1 MAITSYDVTCDKV
14 GINNS
19 SNSSKWSSGSRM
31 LKVNF
36 PTDGSL
42 SSATSRSEKSKAKKH
57 EPKSPYLTGDRVQL
71 LSRVTEKRFVHK
83 KTMDYV
89 SSFPL
94 AVNIYK
100 ANSDELKS
108 LKRAN
113 KKTKKS
119 VLTLPNK
126 PTPVLQICTA
136 SDMNDSEYY
145 SQTTDVRKPRIKKRT
160 AIKNVRKPPGNNKSF
175 EFYDRDAQYCS
186 QLNINLDSS
195 STDLIKNHKGD
206 GKRISSYPKKKSFK
220 TPCSPA
226 RKELEED
233 DTKPHDVWTMLRSMN
248 RFQFNTSPPMSEESL
263 AALKKN
269 KSPKKRISRKDT
281 RVIET
286 CRTEEIAY
294 ISSYNVDES
303 THSLTQSSSFD
314 RVTVINKQDEFS
326 KICKQF
332 EEGFLKTS
340 FLHDPNLKNRADGKN
355 KQKKKVKKV
364 NTAPN
369 NAPKENYAGPL
380 QIKHN
385 DLISKTQKGQKCYQN
400 HSSDENRDD
409 LSVSNIDDSKVL
421 ADSELTSVCSNTNK
435 SIVDC
440 GSDPIKDFFTYSD
453 NSKSSKAEIAVNEAK
468 LKEKKSREPSPNGR
482 MPLMKGISGMIFGK
496 ESQISNPAAIRRTEM
511 QRRKPRLVTT
521 MPSACM
527 MPKLTHAEIKR
538 RLASMRFPIVILG
551 KDQVSS
557 SIEVQNYD
565 PPQFDG
571 LDKQIW
577 PFMLEWQGI
586 KQNIPKTVIPQ
597 KNTAEA
603 KKNEVAKK
611 FNTPTPDVTSSKLKK
626 NNNEVINRQPNCKN
640 KKSTSHDS
648 DTLHTKNKIEHRRL
662 PIPAETNSKPNK
674 KQKSIINLKDKM
686 LNLLYKKISE
696 KSIDSYEGPQNKSS
710 KFKISAPNKVDAST
724 ETCNAMLK
732 DVSKPTKL
740 RSPGRSPSRKTK
752 RSGTGYPWAK
762 AKWASDFIENVIR
775 KIKNGVYYSQDHK
788 STKRVMETS
797 IQTDLTSDQE
807 DTNYDVFDFSPKVTI
822 TKKHQDNCKAIPGFD
837 NCLPGLEIKTL
848 NMNQIAVKHCVT
860 NVMMQFDVTVPA
872 DTNQTA
878 MSPKTSSSLIP
889 VEITESYTKIFKC
902 KTTILNAMLPAELCS
917 LIPKLMNLIDPQQK
931 IAVRPAY
938 CPGIVAT
945 ASHLSTISEMSRNEV
960 TTTESIRL
968 LPFVSSVHNYMSPAI
983 KQILRGMF
991 AKTQIISKER
1001 CVVAK
1006 TIPVINSFDF
1016 VLIIDLLPKVT
1027 IQHDI
1032 MYTQK
1037 IELFIPVIADM
1048 VNNNTAPYQ
1057 SNYLL
1062 TDLINNQGCTCT
1074 SLELYTNR
1082 NKKIS
1087 TLFEPYNF
1095 ATSIRN
1101 VLNSQTIHLNRM
1113 LFAFLN
1119 VLKIQY
1125 DGNII
1130 NFNMNI
1136 QANNG
1141 VKKSVS
1147 LTIKH
1152 LKIDSV
1158 KDEEACEGE
1167 FGLINKSLEFEHE
1180 SSNNYNLLCKG
1191 QQSETEITAN
1201 NKSKRKGF
1209 YRINRKCKSTTTIST
1224 MEKYNNTP
1232 LNQIQNLDDFFHLLG
1247 SKKILASVFD
1257 GYSAKKIL
1265 SSLVQMKNWIS
1276 DINSR
1281 QALLILLLTNKKD
1294 TPNLVRFRPI
1304 LLQGIAVNRITRS
1317 TELDMEIEVIER
1329 EHFNKLSEASD
1340 YQRPFDDSSENLLK
1354 SLLEKRKK
1362 LNPSYLRVMARYVGL
1377 GLLKSPIKK

>member
-281 RVIET
+281 R
-286 CRTEEIAY
+286 
-294 ISSYNVDES
+294 
-303 THSLTQSSSFD
+303 
-314 RVTVINKQDEFS
+314 
-326 KICKQF
+326 
-332 EEGFLKTS
+332 
-340 FLHDPNLKNRADGKN
+340 
-355 KQKKKVKKV
+355 
-364 NTAPN
+364 
-369 NAPKENYAGPL
+369 
-380 QIKHN
+380 
-385 DLISKTQKGQKCYQN
+385 
-400 HSSDENRDD
+400 
-409 LSVSNIDDSKVL
+409 
-421 ADSELTSVCSNTNK
+421 NTNK